1 VENGKRSLQEI
12 TAYVKATRQDGRP
25 FPKTPSTGKRSPG
38 SSSTWNREK
47 GGLRLAGDA
56 TEMMGLYGQFEV
68 WENAPFGG
76 MMCHGYQFAPGN
88 NIAAGSGEV
97 LCNVIAWTGLG
108 LP

>member
-1 VENGKRSLQEI
+1 
-12 TAYVKATRQDGRP
+12 
-25 FPKTPSTGKRSPG
+25 
-38 SSSTWNREK
+38 
-47 GGLRLAGDA
+47 
-56 TEMMGLYGQFEV
+56 MMGLYGQFEV